1 MANDGNDKGTL
12 ARPFGCVPGQAT
24 INMKVP
30 TQATS
35 MNDTPIKKYFTEQ
48 LLSGVLASNDPD
60 CCAECFMGNLFVGRV
75 LPNERTTSSRAGCPV
90 VAPHAP

>member
-1 MANDGNDKGTL
+1 
-12 ARPFGCVPGQAT
+12 
-24 INMKVP
+24 MKVP
-30 TQATS
+30 TRATS

-60 CCAECFMGNLFVGRV
+60 CCAECFMGNLPVGRV
-75 LPNERTTSSRAGCPV
+75 LPSERTTAPRTGCPV

>member
-1 MANDGNDKGTL
+1 
-12 ARPFGCVPGQAT
+12 
-24 INMKVP
+24 MKVP

-60 CCAECFMGNLFVGRV
+60 CCAEYFMGN
-75 LPNERTTSSRAGCPV
+75 
-90 VAPHAP
+90 